1 MKLTHR
7 QKSKLAK
14 VNVIM
19 KDLHDRN
26 NEIYEHWVDDQYP
39 ELREL
44 IKKQIIEFKKLL
56 HGLQEDTIIVK

>member
-1 MKLTHR
+1 MRLTHR

-26 NEIYEHWVDDQYP
+26 NAIYEHWLDDEYP
-39 ELREL
+39 ELKDK
-44 IKKQIIEFKKLL
+44 IKKQIIELKKLL
-56 HGLQEDTIIVK
+56 HGVQEES

>member
-56 HGLQEDTIIVK
+56 HGLQEDT